1 MYHRLSIF
9 LGCSSSNS
17 WSVLLER
24 MGYFCFNGIY
34 VTNERSKM
42 QKKKIFV
49 HVVFI
54 VCVGGWVCVCAWC
67 VSFLCVCLCACYIDK
82 VLCCNLCLTLARRA
96 HGQLTPVKAWKCY
109 SHCLLFTLWWIWK
122 MGQDYQSCMKAWQR
136 LWSCNICLLVVFT
149 ECLTDCNPK
158 CKVCAWGDQ
167 WWIKSYT
174 QIHVCTHTHTHV
186 SRQKAVMWF
195 LSQLSSHWGR
205 CPLSHLLLDKVMKI
219 ILHIMFF
226 PCQ

>member
-1 MYHRLSIF
+1 MAYLALQLQMNLHVPVLPQTLCWKVLALERPRNWSLWKWWWRRRKRKKTTSLTSMYHRLSIF

-96 HGQLTPVKAWKCY
+96 HGQLTCQSMKMLL
-109 SHCLLFTLWWIWK
+109 SLFTFHSLMNLK
-122 MGQDYQSCMKAWQR
+122 NGSR
-136 LWSCNICLLVVFT
+136 LSKLYESVAEVVIMQH
-149 ECLTDCNPK
+149 L
-158 CKVCAWGDQ
+158 
-167 WWIKSYT
+167 SYCS
-174 QIHVCTHTHTHV
+174 IYRVPN
-186 SRQKAVMWF
+186 W
-195 LSQLSSHWGR
+195 L
-205 CPLSHLLLDKVMKI
+205 
-219 ILHIMFF
+219 
-226 PCQ
+226 